1 MGLLTPVLPTYLH
14 GFIEIWQLFE
24 YVLKTYMYFSVR
36 PNTEYSAS
44 FGRKCSAEYS
54 VNLAEYRIPKNG
66 ENLRFLG
73 PFFTSF
79 GLFSNIFEIFWI
91 QIFPK
96 MFNCSDKHIYLETSY
111 YNVAMYYFES
121 IINYDVHT

>member
-66 ENLRFLG
+66 ENLRFWGHFSLLLVYFLIFLR
-73 PFFTSF
+73 FFGSKF
-79 GLFSNIFEIFWI
+79 FQKCSIV
-91 QIFPK
+91 QISTFIWKLPIT
-96 MFNCSDKHIYLETSY
+96 MLQCTTLSQL
-111 YNVAMYYFES
+111 
-121 IINYDVHT
+121 